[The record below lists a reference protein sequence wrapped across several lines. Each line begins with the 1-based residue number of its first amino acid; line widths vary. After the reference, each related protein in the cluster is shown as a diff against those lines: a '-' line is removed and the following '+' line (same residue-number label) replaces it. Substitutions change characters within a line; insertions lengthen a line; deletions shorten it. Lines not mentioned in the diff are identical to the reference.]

1 MNLEDEIFEDFKIW
15 LAGLIEDDPI
25 PYEIKSVSFYVNKNN
40 EIGFSGS
47 EEEARSIID
56 IDFYFPLEAEYF
68 YSQALID
75 FTNSKADVLKL
86 LEKILKKYVNYEN
99 NIFKN
104 RTIYY
109 GLLYDNAI
117 LIK

>member
-1 MNLEDEIFEDFKIW
+1 MNIEEQIFEDFKTW

-47 EEEARSIID
+47 EEETKSIID

-68 YSQALID
+68 YSQALIV
-75 FTNSKADVLKL
+75 FINSKADVLKL
-86 LEKILKKYVNYEN
+86 LEKLLKKYVNYEN

-104 RTIYY
+104 KTIYY
-109 GLLYDNAI
+109 GLLYDKAI